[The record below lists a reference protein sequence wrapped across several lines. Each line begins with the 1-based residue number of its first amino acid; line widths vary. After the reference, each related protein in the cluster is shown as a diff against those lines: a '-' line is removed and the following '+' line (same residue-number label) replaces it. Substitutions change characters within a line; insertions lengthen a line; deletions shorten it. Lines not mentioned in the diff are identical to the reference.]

1 MVFSKAFNL
10 LTFLRPRRAHSGA
23 SCSLRQSKFSD
34 RLKISFRELSRVS
47 REFLLALM
55 NLSRFQ
61 EISACYAGLR
71 IAIVGDFCLDRYLE
85 IDPARQEI
93 SIETGLPVHNVVN
106 VRSQPGAAGTIL
118 NNLVAL
124 GVGEI
129 YPVGFCGEDG
139 EGYELRRSLLAR
151 RGVKLDHFIETDLRR
166 TFTYCKPLVMEPGKA
181 PVELNRLDSKNWTP
195 TPALLQ
201 GRLIDCVARVAMEVD
216 AMILMDQVDLPETGV
231 VTTKLLEAIGILVK
245 ELPELLILADSR
257 RGLRGYPPVCF
268 KMNAAELSSLSGSKR
283 ELTLEEI
290 QRTSAAM
297 ARQHDRHVFVTLA
310 ERGIV
315 CASPWTEPSHV
326 AALPVRGEIDI
337 VGAGDSVTAN
347 LASALAGGATLREA
361 SEIAMLASSIVI
373 HQLGTTG
380 RASVP
385 QIAELVAVGATESSR

>member
-1 MVFSKAFNL
+1 
-10 LTFLRPRRAHSGA
+10 
-23 SCSLRQSKFSD
+23 
-34 RLKISFRELSRVS
+34 
-47 REFLLALM
+47 M

-61 EISACYAGLR
+61 EISARYAGLR

-93 SIETGLPVHNVVN
+93 SIETGLPVHNVTN

-151 RGVKLDHFIETDLRR
+151 RGVKLDHFIETDLRC
-166 TFTYCKPLVMEPGKA
+166 TFTYCKPLVMTPGKA
-181 PVELNRLDSKNWTP
+181 PVELNRLDSKNWSP

-201 GRLIDCVARVAMEVD
+201 GRLIDCVARVATEVD

-231 VTTKLLEAIGILVK
+231 VTAKVLEAIGVLVK

-268 KMNAAELSSLSGSKR
+268 KMNAAELSSLTGAKDD
-283 ELTLEEI
+283 LALDEI
-290 QRTSAAM
+290 RRTAAAL
-297 ARQHDRHVFVTLA
+297 ARQHEHHVFVTLA

-326 AALPVRGEIDI
+326 PALPVRGEIDI

-347 LASALAGGATLREA
+347 LTAALAAGATLREA

-380 RASVP
+380 TASVP
-385 QIAELVAVGATESSR
+385 QIAELVTDW